1 MFLELAGERSPQF
14 FVADEQAIDVVVVER
29 VAAVLH
35 LVVVNA

>member
-14 FVADEQAIDVVVVER
+14 FVADEQTIDVVVVER

-35 LVVVNA
+35 LVVVNP